1 MEPKIKYN
9 IVGRVIDE
17 AFNGMAEEIV
27 GYFVVDAAGV
37 THFVGKEKL
46 NKLVKED
53 KIYGVSE
60 EQARNTSDVMDYVSK
75 RLGAMPCF
83 TLTQASEIQEKR
95 TPKGLYVV
103 DVQAGKVTVRDSSD
117 EDIEYNYDTTVFESE
132 VKEGKIQLANVYVD
146 SKGVQINNKIAVV
159 SIVVGTGGI
168 SGYNFMT
175 SMGQK
180 YVEKNAVENYI
191 KTNKLELFNAQ
202 LQGDG
207 TLKIFSETVPC
218 VDAKGQV
225 VSKAEMKK
233 MITNPSAPALTKSTG
248 EPVKNPSS
256 AEETF
261 GFSAKRGATDW
272 GTSDETHTGEKGQVR
287 DSFTVFT
294 RNPKKHKRALAQ
306 KDVIHGLITDAE
318 HCPVALVAKK
328 DCIVVSANTPEKCPF
343 HIDKAVIK
351 GLSDGFTVA
360 HIAGQNIWVESNIE
374 YISYFTPLRKTR
386 CLIGTLSVD
395 SLDVFMYHNLSNHG
409 LFSKF
414 HASTLVIRSDTP
426 VKMSGE
432 QFYLL
437 GGGGIGF
444 DNIVVK
450 YNNVYQSL
458 LKMYKEIGME
468 YYKGM
473 VSCLPPLIYVK

>member
-328 DCIVVSANTPEKCPF
+328 DCIVVSANTPEKC
-343 HIDKAVIK
+343 H
-351 GLSDGFTVA
+351 
-360 HIAGQNIWVESNIE
+360 
-374 YISYFTPLRKTR
+374 FTPLRKTR